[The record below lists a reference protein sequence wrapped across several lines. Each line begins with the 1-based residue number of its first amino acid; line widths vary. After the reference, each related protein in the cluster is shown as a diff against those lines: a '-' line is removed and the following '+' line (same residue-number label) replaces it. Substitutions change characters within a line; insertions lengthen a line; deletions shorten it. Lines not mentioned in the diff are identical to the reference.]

1 MNPTLDLLLHRNS
14 PRPAQL
20 ADPAPGDDELTL
32 ILRAATRVSDHG
44 NLNPWRLDVYRKPA
58 QEKLVATLLD
68 IWTQKNPDADAA
80 LTAKKTGFV
89 ARAPLMVM
97 VSSRLNTLSTVP
109 RYEQILSGGAVCQNL
124 IIASAALG
132 YGTCWL
138 TPWAAAD
145 TDVKAHLNVKP
156 EDDIL
161 GFISLGTPTL
171 TPPERFRPP
180 LEDVVVWH
188 G

>member
-1 MNPTLDLLLHRNS
+1 MNPTLDTLLHRNS
-14 PRPAQL
+14 LRPNQMQE
-20 ADPAPGDDELTL
+20 PAPTDAELEQ

-44 NLNPWRLDVYRKPA
+44 NLNPWRIDVFRKPA
-58 QEKLVATLLD
+58 QERLVATLLN
-68 IWTQKNPDADAA
+68 IWTRKNPDADET

-89 ARAPLMVM
+89 RAAPLLIM
-97 VSSRLNTLSTVP
+97 VSSRLNTISTVP

-124 IIASAALG
+124 IIAASALG

-138 TPWAAAD
+138 TPWAASDA
-145 TDVKAHLNVKP
+145 DVKAHLNVKA

-161 GFISLGTPTL
+161 GFISLGTPTI

-188 G
+188 E